1 MSLTVD
7 TSVLTASSNDF
18 GFEQIFSRQIEALG
32 KSGDLVVGISTSGNS
47 GNIIAAVKTA
57 KQKGL
62 MTLGF
67 LGGNGGK
74 LAEIVDSAIIV
85 PSDATSRIQETHIMI
100 GHIICQLVEEE
111 LFQ

>member
-1 MSLTVD
+1 
-7 TSVLTASSNDF
+7 
-18 GFEQIFSRQIEALG
+18 
-32 KSGDLVVGISTSGNS
+32 
-47 GNIIAAVKTA
+47 
-57 KQKGL
+57 